1 MIRIFGKGWCIG
13 MDLIEQLAGLL
24 RSARHIV
31 AFTGAGVSTESN
43 IPDFR
48 SAGGVYDSIRRKY
61 GQPAEVLL
69 SHSFFEAH
77 PDVFFDYLKKYLIFP
92 DARPNDAHLTLARL
106 EREGKLT
113 AVVTQNIDGLH
124 TRAGSRKVCE
134 LHGCL
139 ARNYCVR
146 CHRAYDLDFVCKID
160 GVPHCT
166 ECGGIVR
173 PDIVLYEEALDE
185 RVVDDAVAHIAAA
198 DLMLVMGTSLAVYPA
213 AGLLNYFRGDT
224 LVLINRTPT
233 PYDGRAQLIIHEA
246 AGKTMRAAVEAA
258 GIA

>member
-1 MIRIFGKGWCIG
+1 
-13 MDLIEQLAGLL
+13 MDSIKELAELL

-48 SAGGVYDSIRRKY
+48 SAGGVYDAIQKKY

-77 PDVFFDYLKKYLIFP
+77 PDVFFDYLRKYLIFP
-92 DARPNDAHLTLARL
+92 DAQPNDAHRMLARL
-106 EREGKLT
+106 EHAGKLT

-124 TRAGSRKVCE
+124 TKAGSRKVCE

-139 ARNYCVR
+139 SRNYCVKCR
-146 CHRAYDLDFVCKID
+146 RAYDLDFVCRAE

-166 ECGGIVR
+166 VCGGIVR

-213 AGLLNYFRGDT
+213 AGLLNYFRGDK

-233 PYDGRAQLIIHEA
+233 PYDSRAQLIIHEA